1 MKFVKYRITWKF
13 TDEGDDCAADF
24 YLPEGAD
31 PHKEVGD
38 LINLVEL
45 SASEY
50 DYAYDLKVVTPTCPK
65 CGAYVDSKTQELDY
79 YDNMTESRVVVD
91 TLVHLNCRECDWGDT
106 A

>member
-13 TDEGDDCAADF
+13 TDDGTDQEAEF

-38 LINLVEL
+38 FINLVEL

-50 DYAYDLKVVTPTCPK
+50 GYAYSLWS
-65 CGAYVDSKTQELDY
+65 A
-79 YDNMTESRVVVD
+79 
-91 TLVHLNCRECDWGDT
+91 CRECGVEVDLMDLEYSYKDMNHYYSCPECGKILVSAGDN
-106 A
+106 

>member
-13 TDEGDDCAADF
+13 TDEGDDCRAEF

-31 PHKEVGD
+31 PHKDVGA

-50 DYAYDLKVVTPTCPK
+50 GYAYNLEVIAQVNIKTPK
-65 CGAYVDSKTQELDY
+65 IMKEVIE
-79 YDNMTESRVVVD
+79 
-91 TLVHLNCRECDWGDT
+91 
-106 A
+106 